1 MMIRRLSGLAW
12 LAIGTLAFGAPIAGC
27 GGSAQVASVPQKV
40 KKTASIPKVGRNQSP
55 EEVPGILVLATGT
68 LSGSGKFAIFLEPSE
83 TNKDTSVEYSLMMGD
98 AEPVRYEP
106 PHPPS
111 WRVHNGMV
119 WGKAG
124 GRMVVG
130 REGAVVMTVIDGCT
144 GPYPHRVVWGLLKS
158 RRDTV
163 TAYTDHRR
171 IRFKTAVLPRQLHA
185 SSVAV
190 YALLPPRAGG
200 YIITRTPSGRMV
212 NEESLPAPNEVGKC
226 GV

>member
-1 MMIRRLSGLAW
+1 
-12 LAIGTLAFGAPIAGC
+12 
-27 GGSAQVASVPQKV
+27 
-40 KKTASIPKVGRNQSP
+40 
-55 EEVPGILVLATGT
+55 
-68 LSGSGKFAIFLEPSE
+68 
-83 TNKDTSVEYSLMMGD
+83 
-98 AEPVRYEP
+98 
-106 PHPPS
+106 
-111 WRVHNGMV
+111 
-119 WGKAG
+119 
-124 GRMVVG
+124 MVVG

-144 GPYPHRVVWGLLKS
+144 GPYSHRVVWGLLKS
-158 RRDTV
+158 KRDTV